1 MKNILKI
8 LVATSLS
15 LSILFSKD
23 WVDTGTPNPSKPSW
37 IIDNNS
43 EDNIEISFELNGYFI
58 EKNSDGDSRIAFP
71 GGVPILQ
78 DGAPELPRMAHSI
91 IIPDLAQMN
100 LSVLSSKYY
109 EVSVENILPSKGNI
123 TRDIDPKTIP
133 YSYGEVY
140 DLDAWYPENMSFLR
154 EPYILRSIRGQTV
167 VFQPFQYNPKRKLL
181 RVYTSIKVGI
191 RKNGDSQINPLINTP
206 PGASS
211 REFEQMYQDHF
222 INYPNNNRY
231 DVLTEHG
238 SMLVISHGDFMDE
251 MQPFIDWKN
260 YKGVPTE
267 MVNISDIG
275 SVNDMEQFISDK
287 YYEDGIAYVL
297 LVGDIAQ
304 IETIRRSNGAGSN
317 SPSDNSLSFV
327 SGNDSYP
334 DLIIGRFSAET
345 GSHVETMV
353 NRTISYEMS
362 PDPDANWYKKGSGYA
377 SDQGPGD
384 NGEYDDE
391 HIDVIRQLLL
401 DYTYIEIDQIYDP
414 NGTVAEGEAALNEG
428 RSIINYT
435 GHGSNSSF
443 GNGCPMNNT
452 NVNGLENFGKWPFI
466 WSVACVNGEFHIGTC
481 FAETWLRAT
490 GSDGSPTGAIT
501 TLMSTVN
508 QAWNPPMAGQDEM
521 NAILVESF
529 SGNIKRTFGGL
540 SFNGMNKM
548 NDDYGSQGY
557 DETYYWT
564 IFGDPSVVVRT
575 DTPNE
580 IGVEHSE
587 IVILGATEIPVET
600 SVNEALV
607 SVSRDGE
614 LLSSGYTDATGN
626 ITLLFDEGLDLPGTV
641 ELVVTAYNKIPYE
654 TSLNIIAPEGA
665 YMLMNNVSVVDGGT
679 NNNSLDYGDQATFYA
694 TFQNVGQDP
703 SDELIFNLFHEGT
716 LVEILT
722 EEITTELVE
731 PNEEITVGPFE
742 ISVNWNIDNGVEIPF
757 LIQVTSGND
766 LWEYNTTLDGS
777 APDYQVLSTSF
788 LNNLNGTL
796 DPGETSTMEIVM
808 RNIGSAPVNYPT
820 FDVTTS
826 DPYLNITEVGSNN
839 AYWWDVNEN
848 VVVTIEISA
857 SNDAPVG
864 HSSVSG
870 ILIGSLNTPYS
881 AVVSLPI
888 TLGLMIEDFETG
900 DFSALSWEH
909 SGDAGWVISPDE
921 SHSGNFSARSGSI
934 SHNQTSELSIDMN
947 VLYEGELEFAA
958 MASSEMGGSGTVY
971 DFLEFYINGESQDLV
986 IGGNSNWAE
995 YSVSL
1000 PQGLHTLSW
1009 IYQKDNASSAGDDC
1023 VWIDRVVF
1031 PPGTV
1036 SPLNINFGDL
1046 NSDNNVNVLD
1056 VIVTVNY
1063 LIGHIDL
1070 STIQLQNADMNLDG
1084 NINVLDILMI
1094 VDLVLED

>member
-1 MKNILKI
+1 MKKTIKI
-8 LVATSLS
+8 LLATPLL
-15 LSILFSKD
+15 LSILLSKN
-23 WVDTGTPNPSKPSW
+23 WTDTGKPNPSKPSW

-43 EDNIEISFELNGYFI
+43 EDNIEISFELNGYFT
-58 EKNSDGDSRIAFP
+58 EQNSDGSTQITFP

-78 DGAPELPRMAHSI
+78 NGAPELPLMAHSI
-91 IIPDLAQMN
+91 VIPDLAHMD
-100 LSVLSSKYY
+100 LSILSSKYF
-109 EVSVENILPSKGNI
+109 EVYVENILPSKGNL
-123 TRDIDPKTIP
+123 TRNIDPKTIP
-133 YSYGEVY
+133 YFYGEIY
-140 DLDAWYPENMSFLR
+140 DLDAWYPEDISFLR
-154 EPYILRSIRGQTV
+154 EPYILRSLRGQTV
-167 VFQPFQYNPKRKLL
+167 VFQPFQYNPKSKIL
-181 RVYTSIKVGI
+181 RVYTNIKVGI
-191 RKNGDSQINPLINTP
+191 RKNGYSQTNPLINKPSIT
-206 PGASS
+206 SS

-222 INYPNNNRY
+222 INYPYNTRY
-231 DVLTEHG
+231 DILTEQG
-238 SMLVISHGDFMDE
+238 SMLVISHGEFMDE
-251 MQPFIDWKN
+251 MQPFVDWKN
-260 YKGVPTE
+260 YKGIPTE
-267 MVNISDIG
+267 IVNISDIG
-275 SVNDMEQFISDK
+275 SVDDMEQFISDK

-317 SPSDNSLSFV
+317 SPSDNSLTFV

-334 DLIIGRFSAET
+334 DIIIGRFSAET

-353 NRTISYEMS
+353 NRTISYEMN

-391 HIDVIRQLLL
+391 HIDLIRQLLL
-401 DYTYIEIDQIYDP
+401 DYTYIQIDQIYDP
-414 NGTVAEGEAALNEG
+414 NGTIAEGEAGLNEG

-490 GSDGSPTGAIT
+490 DSEGNPTGAIA

-508 QAWNPPMAGQDEM
+508 QGWNPPMSGQDEM
-521 NAILVESF
+521 NAILAESH
-529 SGNIKRTFGGL
+529 SGNIKRSFGGL
-540 SFNGMNKM
+540 SFNGMNQM

-575 DTPNE
+575 DTPTE
-580 IGVEHSE
+580 IEVEHSE
-587 IVILGATEIPVET
+587 VVILGATELSLET
-600 SVNEALV
+600 SENEALV
-607 SVSRDGE
+607 SVSRDGI
-614 LLSSGYTDATGN
+614 LLSSGFTDETGS
-626 ITLLFDEGLDLPGTV
+626 ITLIFNEGLDVPGTV
-641 ELVVTAYNKIPYE
+641 ELVITAYNKIPYE
-654 TSLNIIAPEGA
+654 ASLNVIAPEGA
-665 YMLMNNVSVVDGGT
+665 YILMNNVSVVDDA
-679 NNNSLDYGDQATFYA
+679 NNNSSLDYGEQATFYA
-694 TFQNVGQDP
+694 SFQNVGQDP
-703 SDELIFNLFHEGT
+703 SGELTFDLFHEGNM
-716 LVEILT
+716 VEILT
-722 EEITTELVE
+722 EEIITESVD

-742 ISVNWNIDNGVEIPF
+742 VSVNWNIENGVEIPF
-757 LIQVTSGND
+757 VIQVTSGND
-766 LWEYNTTLDGS
+766 SWEYSTTVNGLS
-777 APDYQVLSTSF
+777 PEYQLLSSEF

-796 DPGETSTMEIVM
+796 DPGETSAMEIVM
-808 RNIGSAPVNYPT
+808 RNIGSSPVSYPT

-826 DPYLNITEVGSNN
+826 DLYLNILGVSSNN
-839 AYWWDVNEN
+839 AYWWDINED
-848 VVVTIEISA
+848 VIVTIEISA

-870 ILIGSLNTPYS
+870 VLIGSLNTPYS
-881 AVVSLPI
+881 EVISLPI

-909 SGDAGWVISPDE
+909 DGDADWVISSE
-921 SHSGNFSARSGSI
+921 SHSGNFSAKSGSI
-934 SHNQTSELSIDMN
+934 SHNQTSDLSINMN

-958 MASSEMGGSGTVY
+958 MASSEIGGSGTVY

-986 IGGNSNWAE
+986 IGGNSNWTE
-995 YSVSL
+995 YSVLL
-1000 PQGLHTLSW
+1000 PPGVHTLSW
-1009 IYQKDNASSAGDDC
+1009 VYQKDNASSAGDDC

-1036 SPLNINFGDL
+1036 SPLNIDFGDINL
-1046 NSDNNVNVLD
+1046 DNIVNILD
-1056 VIVTVNY
+1056 VIVTLNH

-1070 STIQLQNADMNLDG
+1070 STMQFQNADMNLDG
-1084 NINVLDILMI
+1084 NINILDILII